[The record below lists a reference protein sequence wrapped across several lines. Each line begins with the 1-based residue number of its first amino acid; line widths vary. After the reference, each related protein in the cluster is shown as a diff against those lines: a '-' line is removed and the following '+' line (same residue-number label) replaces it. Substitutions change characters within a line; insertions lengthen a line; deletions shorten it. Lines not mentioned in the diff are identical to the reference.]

1 MANNLR
7 LSSRSFRILTA
18 VIGVVLLVS
27 TCLYSINTDMN
38 HTAEVLTHR
47 VEYIEGQCTDYSS
60 LTLASEAKS
69 WLQRNRERPSSAPGT
84 SGTVTCSMMAPRP
97 PSMRC

>member
-69 WLQRNRERPSSAPGT
+69 MLRVTESAQQ
-84 SGTVTCSMMAPRP
+84 C
-97 PSMRC
+97 

>member
-47 VEYIEGQCTDYSS
+47 VESINGQCTDYSS
-60 LTLASEAKS
+60 LTLASEAKKPAA
-69 WLQRNRERPSSAPGT
+69 RNRERPAVRPGHL
-84 SGTVTCSMMAPRP
+84 VL
-97 PSMRC
+97 